1 MIYLVINLQTMM
13 TKTPLLIMAAIGIC
27 LTLPAGNPGRISLG
41 PTPTFS
47 SSSKPILSSEAKVGS
62 IGDYN
67 EDQPKNVIK
76 MNLSQIA
83 LRNFSFQYERALHE
97 NLSVACGLSFLLVRP
112 FPGAFSKDD
121 PSGEGLRSPTYKGWA
136 ITPEFRYYPGG
147 DVEEKPAP
155 HGFYVAAY
163 LRYAKY
169 QLTSEYYEKFSDG
182 TTYGYDYNLTYKG
195 ANLGL
200 MIGSQWIIGKHFS
213 IDWWILGAGYGK
225 ARFSMEAVGHGI
237 NMDASDQA
245 EVKASV
251 EGEFDDSAIV
261 FGQKVEVTTTSNSVM
276 ATVKGLPMI
285 SLRGFGLC
293 LGFAF

>member
-1 MIYLVINLQTMM
+1 MIS
-13 TKTPLLIMAAIGIC
+13 KTPLLTLAALCAC
-27 LTLPAGNPGRISLG
+27 LVVSAGNPNRIPLG

-47 SSSKPILSSEAKVGS
+47 TASKPILSSETKVGS
-62 IGDYN
+62 IGDYT

-83 LRNFSFQYERALHE
+83 LRNLSFQYERALHE
-97 NLSVACGLSFLLVRP
+97 NISVACGLSFMLVRP
-112 FPGAFSKDD
+112 FPKAFDKDD

-147 DVEEKPAP
+147 DVDEKPAP
-155 HGFYVAAY
+155 HGFYLAAY

-169 QLTSEYYEKFSDG
+169 QLNSEYYERFPDG
-182 TTYGYDYNLTYKG
+182 SIYGYDYNLTYKG
-195 ANLGL
+195 ANVGL

-213 IDWWILGAGYGK
+213 IDWWILGGGYGK

-237 NMDASDQA
+237 SMDADEQK
-245 EVKASV
+245 EVQTSV
-251 EGEFDDSAIV
+251 QKEFDDSAIV
-261 FGQKVEVTTTSNSVM
+261 FGNKVEVTTTSSSVM
-276 ATVKGLPMI
+276 ATVKGLPML
-285 SLRGFGLC
+285 SVRGFGLC